1 MESGATPMSSLSIFC
16 FCLLLLIVARAA
28 NNFRRLSIPGPF
40 LASISDLW
48 RFYHQNRGHGLR
60 TRLLDLHLQ
69 HGPVVRYGV
78 RSVSISSPDAISRIY
93 GSRAGFVTADSYKV
107 LVGISNGKEVPS
119 LVSTADESKH
129 RALRRSIAG
138 AFTPNGVLSL
148 EPCMHQTMR
157 EFRDILGQNKEAIN
171 LPMWMLLFSMDS
183 AARQAFSEN
192 RGYLAA
198 GEDVDGSIQLIRNRF
213 NHWGRWSSLP
223 GVENIIYRNAVSIK
237 RKQTPSSMAAAAIAK
252 LSSRI
257 SRIGTEK
264 APTDLLQSFVSA
276 SEAHPDLLD
285 KTGIVGLLMST
296 ISGAGDTTAT
306 TLTAIIYFLLT
317 HPSDLHDLV
326 SELKNND
333 VQPLPSYHETSKL
346 PFLNAV
352 IRESMRCFSTATWP
366 IERLVPKGG
375 ITVAGY
381 DIPEGVS
388 VGVLPA
394 ALHLDKD
401 VYGPDADIF
410 RPARWLE
417 ASEERLRAMESSHMG
432 FSKGRRV
439 CLGQSIAVMQ
449 IKKVI
454 PMLVLHFDIQL
465 ADPHA
470 KLDADFSPAVACLKP
485 LMVHLSPIAGE
496 N

>member
-1 MESGATPMSSLSIFC
+1 MENSANQISSLALPC
-16 FCLLLLIVARAA
+16 LCLLVLILARTTY
-28 NNFRRLSIPGPF
+28 NLRRVSIPGPF

-48 RFYHQNRGHGLR
+48 RFYHQNQGYGLR
-60 TRLLDLHLQ
+60 TKLLNLHQQ

-93 GSRAGFVTADSYKV
+93 GSRAGFITADSYKV

-119 LVSTADESKH
+119 LVSTADEAKH
-129 RALRRSIAG
+129 GALRRSIAG
-138 AFTPNGVLSL
+138 AFTPNGVLPL
-148 EPCMHQTMR
+148 EQCIDQTMR
-157 EFRDILGQNKEAIN
+157 ELRDILAQKAEATD
-171 LPMWMLLFSMDS
+171 LPMWMSLFSMDS
-183 AARQAFSEN
+183 AARQAFGED

-198 GEDVDGSIQLIRNRF
+198 GKDVDGTIQLIRNRF

-223 GVENIIYRNAVSIK
+223 GVESLIYRNAVSIN

-257 SRIGTEK
+257 STTGTEK
-264 APTDLLQSFVSA
+264 ATTDLLQSFVSA

-317 HPSDLHDLV
+317 HPSDLQALLT
-326 SELKNND
+326 ELKQNN
-333 VQPLPSYHETSKL
+333 VQPLPRYHETSKL

-381 DIPEGVS
+381 DIPEGTS

-394 ALHLDKD
+394 SVHLDKN
-401 VYGPDADIF
+401 VYGRDADIF

-417 ASEERLRAMESSHMG
+417 ASEERLRVMEASHMG

-439 CLGQSIAVMQ
+439 CLGQNIAVMQ
-449 IKKVI
+449 MKKVI
-454 PMLVLHFDIQL
+454 PMLVLNFNIEL
-465 ADPHA
+465 ADLYA
-470 KLDADFSPAVACLKP
+470 TLDADFSPAVACLKP
-485 LMVHLSPIAGE
+485 LMVRLSPIAGE
-496 N
+496 K